1 MQRLR
6 MKLIPRI
13 LVMAVAMATP
23 VVKTQM
29 HAQVTHSK
37 TGERIMKHASG
48 SFEVKIA
55 PSESSAIGKEA
66 GIGQMTID
74 KVISG
79 DMVGNT
85 KGEMLTSITESTGA
99 MAYVAIETVTTTLD
113 GRSGNFVFIHN
124 ATMNKAD
131 PKSQSL
137 HITVVPASGTG
148 GLTGISGTFAIHID
162 GAGKHTYT
170 FDYELP

>member
-1 MQRLR
+1 
-6 MKLIPRI
+6 
-13 LVMAVAMATP
+13 MAVAMATP
-23 VVKTQM
+23 VVKTQI
-29 HAQVTHSK
+29 HAQLTHRR

-66 GIGQMTID
+66 GVGRMTID

-113 GRSGNFVFIHN
+113 GRSGTFVFIHN

-137 HITVVPASGTG
+137 HIAVVPASGTG
-148 GLTGISGTFAIHID
+148 GLAGISGTFAIHVD
-162 GAGKHTYT
+162 AAGKHTYT

>member
-1 MQRLR
+1 
-6 MKLIPRI
+6 
-13 LVMAVAMATP
+13 
-23 VVKTQM
+23 
-29 HAQVTHSK
+29 
-37 TGERIMKHASG
+37 
-48 SFEVKIA
+48 
-55 PSESSAIGKEA
+55 
-66 GIGQMTID
+66 MTID

-113 GRSGNFVFIHN
+113 GRSGTFVFIHN
-124 ATMNKAD
+124 ATMNKVD

-137 HITVVPASGTG
+137 HIAVVPASGTG
-148 GLTGISGTFAIHID
+148 GLTGISGTFAIQID

-170 FDYELP
+170 FNYELP